1 MSVSVSGKWSVP
13 EVTLYW
19 EAQPLCTDV
28 VLRWPHA
35 GRSACWQVECR
46 AYSISEYWNVQPQLR
61 PNADS
66 GGSGGRARYLK
77 GSPVCEILHVNM
89 SQTGRRGKNNDL
101 LGAMRS
107 PDRRVH
113 GSQA

>member
-1 MSVSVSGKWSVP
+1 MMHRQRMRQPCVGVGVRQM
-13 EVTLYW
+13 VGARGYVMLGYW

-61 PNADS
+61 PNANS
-66 GGSGGRARYLK
+66 GGSGGRARYRN
-77 GSPVCEILHVNM
+77 G
-89 SQTGRRGKNNDL
+89 T
-101 LGAMRS
+101 RS
-107 PDRRVH
+107 VK
-113 GSQA
+113 SCM